1 MANQQAQSL
10 THSSCE
16 AACVALVRLV
26 RLVLLV
32 LGQAAAAGDAH
43 PVRRP
48 VREGRGILGRS
59 LGEAR
64 RHVAVV
70 EGVNVA
76 VVRVRW
82 TDDIARRRLVV
93 TLGESRFRR
102 RLEDPAVVVAG
113 AVVVVMDSPRSWD
126 SDFR

>member
-1 MANQQAQSL
+1 MASQQAQSL
-10 THSSCE
+10 KHSSCE
-16 AACVALVRLV
+16 AACVALVRPA
-26 RLVLLV
+26 LLV

-43 PVRRP
+43 PVRGP
-48 VREGRGILGRS
+48 VRGGRGILGRS

-102 RLEDPAVVVAG
+102 RLEDPAVVVVG
-113 AVVVVMDSPRSWD
+113 AVVVVMDSPRS
-126 SDFR
+126 

>member
-1 MANQQAQSL
+1 MASQQAQSL
-10 THSSCE
+10 KHSSCE
-16 AACVALVRLV
+16 AACVALVRPA
-26 RLVLLV
+26 LLV

-43 PVRRP
+43 PVRGP
-48 VREGRGILGRS
+48 VRGGRGILGRS